1 MRKFKTLLEE
11 FTMLLEDSSK
21 QLTAVL
27 EAMISQLVEIIE
39 MAKEGDD
46 LFALK
51 ILILKLM
58 VFKLYLILL
67 FLTMG
72 NVEEKTMSTPPIQQ
86 IAQPENVESRKI
98 RNPLIQSVTLPVN
111 NFILD

>member
-1 MRKFKTLLEE
+1 
-11 FTMLLEDSSK
+11 
-21 QLTAVL
+21 
-27 EAMISQLVEIIE
+27 MISQLVEIIE

-72 NVEEKTMSTPPIQQ
+72 NVEEKTMSTPPIQ
-86 IAQPENVESRKI
+86 
-98 RNPLIQSVTLPVN
+98 
-111 NFILD
+111 